1 MTELRPDSARFC
13 PLCGDRLARQP
24 VGPEG
29 REHPVC
35 SGCRF
40 VFYLPPKVVA
50 CTLPVCEGRLLLTR
64 RAIDPAK
71 GLWTF
76 PGGFVDWG
84 EDVREGAL
92 RETREEVG
100 LDVELGELLGVYSYA
115 GAPVVIVVFMAAVR
129 RRRGPGPVPDRGT
142 GSGVLRPRRDPL
154 GARWRSRAPGTP
166 CGTGS
171 PGPARVYSGGRGRM
185 TRAAAGPWTGGLS
198 MKKLG
203 AILLFALLMVPVLAV
218 PAAAQRGGYRGAN
231 GGGYRGG
238 HGGGYR
244 GGHGGHGFRG
254 HHGHGHYG
262 HGHRGYYGYRGYGYG
277 YGYGPPASSSA
288 SGPGRS

>member
-1 MTELRPDSARFC
+1 VTELRPDSARFC

-129 RRRGPGPVPDRGT
+129 RGAAPVACPTEVLEAEYFGPGEIPWETLAFPSTLDALRDWVARVGT
-142 GSGVLRPRRDPL
+142 GV
-154 GARWRSRAPGTP
+154 
-166 CGTGS
+166 
-171 PGPARVYSGGRGRM
+171 V
-185 TRAAAGPWTGGLS
+185 
-198 MKKLG
+198 
-203 AILLFALLMVPVLAV
+203 
-218 PAAAQRGGYRGAN
+218 
-231 GGGYRGG
+231 
-238 HGGGYR
+238 
-244 GGHGGHGFRG
+244 
-254 HHGHGHYG
+254 
-262 HGHRGYYGYRGYGYG
+262 
-277 YGYGPPASSSA
+277 
-288 SGPGRS
+288 